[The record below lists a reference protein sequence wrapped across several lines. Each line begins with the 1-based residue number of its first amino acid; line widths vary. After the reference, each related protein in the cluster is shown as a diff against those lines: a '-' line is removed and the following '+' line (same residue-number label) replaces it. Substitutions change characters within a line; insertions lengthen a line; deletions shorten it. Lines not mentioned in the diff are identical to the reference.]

1 MKIILL
7 KQVPT
12 LGKAGDVRM
21 VSDGYARN
29 FLMPRGLAVQ
39 ATDAAIAGVQ
49 KDRERSAARAEHDLV
64 ATERLAKKLDG
75 FELIFSEKVSTAGT
89 LFAAVTKKR
98 IADALEHKK
107 FSVTEKMVD
116 LAHPLKELGEHEVR
130 LTFPHGLEATITVI
144 IEAKK
149 S

>member
-1 MKIILL
+1 MKVILL
-7 KQVPT
+7 KRVPK
-12 LGKAGDVRM
+12 LGTVGDVRA

-29 FLMPRGLAVQ
+29 FLLPHGLAVP
-39 ATDAAIAGVQ
+39 ATDVAVAGVK

-75 FELIFSEKVSTAGT
+75 FELVFKEKVSTAGT

-98 IADALEHKK
+98 IAEALEHKK

-116 LAHPLKELGEHEVR
+116 LTHPLKELGEHEVR
-130 LTFPHGLEATITVI
+130 LTFPHGLEAKITVL
-144 IEAKK
+144 IEAKV
-149 S
+149 